1 MAAIKIRNENPS
13 ESMSAGTTP
22 SSIAYQV
29 GKYHGMSTAF
39 NHYITQ
45 LLVTGFLQPGHVLI
59 CDNAS
64 IHMTEENR
72 VLSEILWEHKILML
86 NLPPYSPELNPI
98 ELIFQLL
105 SQRLRHSNARHLSH
119 QLKREDFFLLKC
131 VEVLES
137 ITESDI
143 RKSYNKC
150 GYIV

>member
-1 MAAIKIRNENPS
+1 MRINVP
-13 ESMSAGTTP
+13 GP
-22 SSIAYQV
+22 PLLIAYQI
-29 GKYHGMSTAF
+29 GKYRGMSTAF
-39 NHYITQ
+39 NYYVTQ

-59 CDNAS
+59 CDTAS
-64 IHMTEENR
+64 IHVAEENK

-119 QLKREDFFLLKC
+119 HLMGEDFFLLKC

-137 ITESDI
+137 ITDDDI
-143 RKSYNKC
+143 RKLQEMWVLY
-150 GYIV
+150 

>member
-13 ESMSAGTTP
+13 ESLSAGTTTTTTT
-22 SSIAYQV
+22 SIAYQV
-29 GKYHGMSTAF
+29 GKYWCTSTAF

-72 VLSEILWEHKILML
+72 VLSEILWEQKDFML

-105 SQRLRHSNARHLSH
+105 S
-119 QLKREDFFLLKC
+119 
-131 VEVLES
+131 
-137 ITESDI
+137 
-143 RKSYNKC
+143 
-150 GYIV
+150 